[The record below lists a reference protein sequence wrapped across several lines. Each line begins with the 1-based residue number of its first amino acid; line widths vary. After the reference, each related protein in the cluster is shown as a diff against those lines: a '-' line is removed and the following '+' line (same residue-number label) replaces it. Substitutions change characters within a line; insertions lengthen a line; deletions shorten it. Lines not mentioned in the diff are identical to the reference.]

1 MILTC
6 RFLSKRLS
14 LFRFGSVYV
23 WKGGFQCFSFVDQGL
38 GFQAQP
44 GDLYCWFLSHQHIK
58 QRGLNFD
65 SARLW
70 PLFGVTQ
77 VSKGVNVP
85 SC

>member
-1 MILTC
+1 M
-6 RFLSKRLS
+6 
-14 LFRFGSVYV
+14 LFMRGSGIGVPSTAR
-23 WKGGFQCFSFVDQGL
+23 CFVL
-38 GFQAQP
+38 
-44 GDLYCWFLSHQHIK
+44 LFLSHQHIK

-77 VSKGVNVP
+77 VSKGVYVP